1 MKTIIRVV
9 VVMALMAHLAACGGM
24 KEAKARAEQ
33 NREMQGLIGVAKSL
47 RIYASNHDGAY
58 PASLDDPSF
67 LKGLGSSVRERLEVK
82 NWQTGEI
89 ARAWYVRSHA
99 ADSSAKAILLASPW
113 VYDDRRVVV
122 FFDGGGKVAKENGTR
137 SFQEAL
143 TETLKMG
150 GRELLK

>member
-1 MKTIIRVV
+1 
-9 VVMALMAHLAACGGM
+9 MALMAHLAACGGM

-67 LKGLGSSVRERLEVK
+67 LEDLGSSERERLEVE

-89 ARAWYVRSHA
+89 ARAWYVRSHSL
-99 ADSSAKAILLASPW
+99 DSSSTAILLASPW
-113 VYDDRRVVV
+113 VYGDRRVVV
-122 FFDGGGKVAKENGTR
+122 FCDGGAKIATEEGSR

-143 TETLKMG
+143 AETLKVG
-150 GRELLK
+150 GRELIK